1 MKYRF
6 AILVVTGSVALA
18 GLGASLAAV
27 ESQTAPPR
35 GDQGVTYQCA
45 VIDVPTTWKV
55 TFANTCPS
63 GGPGLVYVGRQVANL
78 GCPPTSSGSPVNW
91 VWFSPSTPAVKI
103 SSPMYGPMTVHGLRV
118 YSYKTPQPMATRW
131 VVPSLDVQI
140 NVVGPTGPRVLRS
153 LHAGS

>member
-63 GGPGLVYVGRQVANL
+63 GGPGLVD
-78 GCPPTSSGSPVNW
+78 SPW
-91 VWFSPSTPAVKI
+91 V
-103 SSPMYGPMTVHGLRV
+103 
-118 YSYKTPQPMATRW
+118 
-131 VVPSLDVQI
+131 
-140 NVVGPTGPRVLRS
+140 
-153 LHAGS
+153 